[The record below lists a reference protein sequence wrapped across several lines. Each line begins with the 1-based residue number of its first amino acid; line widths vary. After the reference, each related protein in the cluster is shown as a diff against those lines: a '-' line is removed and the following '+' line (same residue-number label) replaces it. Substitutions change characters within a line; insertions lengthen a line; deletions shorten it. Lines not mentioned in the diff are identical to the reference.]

1 VLAKYLDTEHLQTAA
16 SVYTLNF
23 LFMGLAMTCLWCY
36 AVRRGLVVDMPAQR
50 LTLTTRLYVL
60 ASILSA
66 AIFGLSFVS
75 VWACFA
81 LFLIG
86 IFIFPRDMVSLSA
99 RLASRYA
106 T

>member
-1 VLAKYLDTEHLQTAA
+1 
-16 SVYTLNF
+16 
-23 LFMGLAMTCLWCY
+23 
-36 AVRRGLVVDMPAQR
+36 
-50 LTLTTRLYVL
+50 LYVL

-81 LFLIG
+81 LFLIMFG
-86 IFIFPRDMVSLSA
+86 IFIFPRGIVSLSA

>member
-1 VLAKYLDTEHLQTAA
+1 
-16 SVYTLNF
+16 
-23 LFMGLAMTCLWCY
+23 MTCLWCY
-36 AVRRGLVVDMPAQR
+36 AVRRGLVVDMPAQL

-81 LFLIG
+81 LFLIMFG
-86 IFIFPRDMVSLSA
+86 IFIFPRGIVSLSA